1 MVIVAQLVEPRIVV
15 PAVVGSSPIGHPR
28 LAIIKT
34 RLSIYGIVTKGCGG
48 PLAQLVEQLT
58 LNQRVAGSIPA
69 RPTRTGE
76 NMYDQFRLLA
86 LLPNLRGIRCESGGT
101 GRRAGFR
108 CQWGN
113 PWEFDSPLSHQRF
126 KSLTIV
132 QLPHSGKPSYGCLC

>member
-1 MVIVAQLVEPRIVV
+1 MVIVAQLVEPRIVI

-28 LAIIKT
+28 FVIT
-34 RLSIYGIVTKGCGG
+34 QTQSSIYGIVTEVHGG

-69 RPTRTGE
+69 RPTTTGE
-76 NMYDQFRLLA
+76 NMYDQIRLLA
-86 LLPNLRGIRCESGGT
+86 LFSDLYRIRCESGGT

-113 PWEFDSPLSHQRF
+113 PWEFDSPLSHQRS
-126 KSLTIV
+126 K
-132 QLPHSGKPSYGCLC
+132 

>member
-28 LAIIKT
+28 LAITKI
-34 RLSIYGIVTKGCGG
+34 RLSIYGIVTERHGG

-76 NMYDQFRLLA
+76 NMYD
-86 LLPNLRGIRCESGGT
+86 
-101 GRRAGFR
+101 
-108 CQWGN
+108 
-113 PWEFDSPLSHQRF
+113 
-126 KSLTIV
+126 
-132 QLPHSGKPSYGCLC
+132 